1 VTPTEET
8 PVTTLKRQYPHVE
21 AIKDWTAQ
29 QSVRLLWDR
38 VFSLEERLQ
47 AAQSTIT
54 TLVSAANVNETS
66 ASTAQQAAND
76 ALALSQRVGEAT
88 GSDIPTPG
96 GDLPGGGDGGGGQTG
111 CAAGLPSGHDSG
123 GLLTAIR
130 AGQLV
135 CGTGNEWAVLRNPT
149 PDLDTR
155 LANAEQLVRRM
166 IWHLQQGGFTAGRQ
180 QNPSALIS
188 KDKLAVVV
196 DGVTRAYDVFTA
208 FDSFAIVM
216 GTQMVEVSLPNLVS
230 DAGIAD

>member
-1 VTPTEET
+1 VTPVEET
-8 PVTTLKRQYPHVE
+8 AVTVLKRQYPHVE
-21 AIKDWTAQ
+21 AIGDWPAQ

-47 AAQSTIT
+47 AAQTTIAS
-54 TLVSAANVNETS
+54 LVGAANDNETS
-66 ASTAQQAAND
+66 VVAAQQAADD
-76 ALALSQRVGEAT
+76 ALALSQRPGEES
-88 GSDIPTPG
+88 GSDVPTPG
-96 GDLPGGGDGGGGQTG
+96 GGLPGGGDGGGGQTG

-149 PDLDTR
+149 PDLPTR
-155 LANAEQLVRRM
+155 ESNAEELLRRM

-180 QNPSALIS
+180 RNPSNLIS
-188 KDKLAVVV
+188 KDKLTVVV
-196 DGVTRAYDVFTA
+196 DGFTRVYDVFTSYDT
-208 FDSFAIVM
+208 FTIQM
-216 GTQMVEVSLPNLVS
+216 QTQMFEIGGANMVS